1 MRTVIP
7 LLQLLALG
15 HQAAASVC
23 RPRVT
28 SSSVSLES
36 VTTSTSTDASSTVS
50 STGSESTT
58 WSSTE
63 TVSSSTETV
72 SLSTTE
78 TASTSTE
85 PASLSTTE
93 SATISTTETASSTT
107 ETVSLSTTDSST
119 VVSTTSSASES
130 ISTDSFTITSSTL
143 FTTTTSTAEASS
155 TTSSVPQGPPEL
167 LINRGFETQD
177 SLSPWMQYQ
186 NWGTLSIA
194 TDQSH
199 EGSQSAHLTWSSPV
213 TPWGQYNYNTGVTQP
228 VPASKVMVDTQYE
241 FSVWVKLSSSM
252 RCQDFYIACSIGNG
266 FMPGSFKSTAVPGVG
281 GWLQLKTTC
290 QWTQTWLDA
299 GPGVAVVGY
308 CTEADYYVDDASFK
322 LVV

>member
-28 SSSVSLES
+28 SSSVSVES
-36 VTTSTSTDASSTVS
+36 VTTSASAATSTTVE
-50 STGSESTT
+50 STGPESTT

-63 TVSSSTETV
+63 TASSSTETV

-78 TASTSTE
+78 TASSSTE
-85 PASLSTTE
+85 SASLSTTE
-93 SATISTTETASSTT
+93 SATISTTETASSST
-107 ETVSLSTTDSST
+107 ETASLSTTDSST

-130 ISTDSFTITSSTL
+130 ISTDSSTITSSTL

-155 TTSSVPQGPPEL
+155 TTSSVPEGPPEL
-167 LINRGFETQD
+167 LVNRGFENKD
-177 SLSPWMQYQ
+177 SLSPWQQYQ
-186 NWGTLSIA
+186 NWGTLAIA
-194 TDQSH
+194 TDEFH
-199 EGSQSAHLTWSSPV
+199 EGGQSAHITWSSPQ
-213 TPWGQYNYNTGVTQP
+213 TPRGQYDYNTGVIQP
-228 VPASKVMVDTQYE
+228 VPASKVMADTQYE
-241 FSVWVKLSSSM
+241 FSAWVKLSPSM
-252 RCQDFYIACSIGNG
+252 RCQTFYIVCSIGDG
-266 FMPGSFKSTAVPGVG
+266 FMPGSFKTTAVPGVG

-290 QWTQTWLDA
+290 QWTQNWLNV
-299 GPGVAVVGY
+299 GPGVAVVGQ

>member
-28 SSSVSLES
+28 SSSVSVES
-36 VTTSTSTDASSTVS
+36 VTTSASTAASSTVS

-63 TVSSSTETV
+63 TASSSTETV

-78 TASTSTE
+78 TASS
-85 PASLSTTE
+85 STE
-93 SATISTTETASSTT
+93 SA
-107 ETVSLSTTDSST
+107 SLSTTDSST

-130 ISTDSFTITSSTL
+130 ISSDSSTITSSTL
-143 FTTTTSTAEASS
+143 FTSTTSTAEASS
-155 TTSSVPQGPPEL
+155 TTSSVPEGPPEL
-167 LINRGFETQD
+167 LINRGFEDKD
-177 SLSPWMQYQ
+177 SLSPWQQYQ
-186 NWGTLSIA
+186 SWGTLAIA
-194 TDQSH
+194 TDESH
-199 EGSQSAHLTWSSPV
+199 SGGQSAHLTWSSPL
-213 TPWGQYNYNTGVTQP
+213 TPRGQYDYNTGVVQP
-228 VPASKVMVDTQYE
+228 VPASKVVADTQYE
-241 FSVWVKLSSSM
+241 FSAWVKLSPSM
-252 RCQDFYIACSIGNG
+252 RCQNFYIACSIGDG
-266 FMPGSFKSTAVPGVG
+266 FMPGSFQATAVPGVG

-290 QWTQTWLDA
+290 QWSQIWLNA
-299 GPGVAVVGY
+299 GPGVAVIGQ

>member
-7 LLQLLALG
+7 LLQLLALA

-28 SSSVSLES
+28 SSSVSVES
-36 VTTSTSTDASSTVS
+36 VTTSASTAASSTVS

-63 TVSSSTETV
+63 TASSSTETV

-78 TASTSTE
+78 TASSSTE
-85 PASLSTTE
+85 SASLSTTE
-93 SATISTTETASSTT
+93 SATISTTETA
-107 ETVSLSTTDSST
+107 SLSTTDSST

-130 ISTDSFTITSSTL
+130 ISSDSSTITSSTL
-143 FTTTTSTAEASS
+143 FTSTTSTAEASS
-155 TTSSVPQGPPEL
+155 TTSSVPEGPPEL
-167 LINRGFETQD
+167 LINRGFEDKD
-177 SLSPWMQYQ
+177 SLSPWQQYQ
-186 NWGTLSIA
+186 SWGTLAIA
-194 TDQSH
+194 TDESH
-199 EGSQSAHLTWSSPV
+199 SGGQSAHLTWSSPL
-213 TPWGQYNYNTGVTQP
+213 TPRGQYDYNTGVVQP
-228 VPASKVMVDTQYE
+228 VPASKVVADTQYE
-241 FSVWVKLSSSM
+241 FSAWVKLSPSM
-252 RCQDFYIACSIGNG
+252 RCQNFYIACSIGDG
-266 FMPGSFKSTAVPGVG
+266 FMPGSFQATAVPGVG

-290 QWTQTWLDA
+290 QWSQIWLNA
-299 GPGVAVVGY
+299 GPGVAVIGQ

>member
-7 LLQLLALG
+7 LLQLLALA

-28 SSSVSLES
+28 SSSVSVES
-36 VTTSTSTDASSTVS
+36 VTTSASTAASSTVS

-63 TVSSSTETV
+63 TASSSTETV

-78 TASTSTE
+78 TASS
-85 PASLSTTE
+85 STE
-93 SATISTTETASSTT
+93 SA
-107 ETVSLSTTDSST
+107 SLSTTDSST

-130 ISTDSFTITSSTL
+130 ISSDSSTITSSTL
-143 FTTTTSTAEASS
+143 FTSTTSTAEASS
-155 TTSSVPQGPPEL
+155 TTSSVPEGPPEL
-167 LINRGFETQD
+167 LINRGFEDKD
-177 SLSPWMQYQ
+177 SLSPWQQ
-186 NWGTLSIA
+186 R
-194 TDQSH
+194 
-199 EGSQSAHLTWSSPV
+199 PV
-213 TPWGQYNYNTGVTQP
+213 CPPNLVIPPHPRGQYDYNTGVVQP
-228 VPASKVMVDTQYE
+228 VPASKVVADTQYE
-241 FSVWVKLSSSM
+241 FSAWVKLSPSM
-252 RCQDFYIACSIGNG
+252 RCQNFYIACSIGDG
-266 FMPGSFKSTAVPGVG
+266 FMPGSFQATAVPGVG

-290 QWTQTWLDA
+290 QWSQIWLNA
-299 GPGVAVVGY
+299 GPGVAVIGQ

>member
-28 SSSVSLES
+28 SSSVSVES
-36 VTTSTSTDASSTVS
+36 VTTSASTASSSTVS

-63 TVSSSTETV
+63 TVS
-72 SLSTTE
+72 LSTTE
-78 TASTSTE
+78 TASSSTGS
-85 PASLSTTE
+85 ASLSTTE
-93 SATISTTETASSTT
+93 SATISTTETASS
-107 ETVSLSTTDSST
+107 STTDSS
-119 VVSTTSSASES
+119 
-130 ISTDSFTITSSTL
+130 TITSSTL
-143 FTTTTSTAEASS
+143 FTSTTSTAEASS
-155 TTSSVPQGPPEL
+155 TTSSVPEGPPEL
-167 LINRGFETQD
+167 LVNRGFEDKD
-177 SLSPWMQYQ
+177 SLSPWQQYQ
-186 NWGTLSIA
+186 NWGTLAIA
-194 TDQSH
+194 TDESH
-199 EGSQSAHLTWSSPV
+199 SGGQSAHITWSSPL
-213 TPWGQYNYNTGVTQP
+213 TPRGQYDYSTGITQP

-241 FSVWVKLSSSM
+241 FSAWVKLSPSM
-252 RCQDFYIACSIGNG
+252 RCQDFYIACSIGDG

-281 GWLQLKTTC
+281 GWLQLQTTC
-290 QWTQTWLDA
+290 QWTQNWLNA
-299 GPGVAVVGY
+299 GPGVAVIGQ

>member
-36 VTTSTSTDASSTVS
+36 VTTSTSTDASSIVS

-58 WSSTE
+58 WS
-63 TVSSSTETV
+63 
-72 SLSTTE
+72 TTE
-78 TASTSTE
+78 S
-85 PASLSTTE
+85 ASLSTTE

-107 ETVSLSTTDSST
+107 QTVYLSTTDSST

-130 ISTDSFTITSSTL
+130 ISTDSSTITSTTL
-143 FTTTTSTAEASS
+143 FTATTSTAEASS
-155 TTSSVPQGPPEL
+155 TTSSVPEGPPEL

-194 TDQSH
+194 TDESH

>member
-36 VTTSTSTDASSTVS
+36 VTTSASTTASSTVS
-50 STGSESTT
+50 STDSESTT

-63 TVSSSTETV
+63 TVSSS
-72 SLSTTE
+72 
-78 TASTSTE
+78 
-85 PASLSTTE
+85 
-93 SATISTTETASSTT
+93 T

-130 ISTDSFTITSSTL
+130 ISTDSSTITSSTL

-155 TTSSVPQGPPEL
+155 TTSSVPEGPPEL

-177 SLSPWMQYQ
+177 SLSPWQQYQ

-228 VPASKVMVDTQYE
+228 VPSSKVMVDTQYE
-241 FSVWVKLSSSM
+241 FSVWVKLSPSM
-252 RCQDFYIACSIGNG
+252 RCQDFYIVCSIGNG

-322 LVV
+322 LIV

>member
-36 VTTSTSTDASSTVS
+36 VTTSTSTDASSIVS

-58 WSSTE
+58 WSTTE
-63 TVSSSTETV
+63 SASSSTE
-72 SLSTTE
+72 S
-78 TASTSTE
+78 
-85 PASLSTTE
+85 ASLSTTE

-107 ETVSLSTTDSST
+107 QTVSLSTTDSST

-130 ISTDSFTITSSTL
+130 ISTDSSTITSSTL

-155 TTSSVPQGPPEL
+155 TTSSAPEGPPEL

-228 VPASKVMVDTQYE
+228 VPSSKVMVNTQYE
-241 FSVWVKLSSSM
+241 FSVWVKLSPSM

-299 GPGVAVVGY
+299 GPGVAVIGY

-322 LVV
+322 LAV

>member
-28 SSSVSLES
+28 SSSVSVES
-36 VTTSTSTDASSTVS
+36 VTTSASTAASSTVS

-63 TVSSSTETV
+63 TASSSTETA

-78 TASTSTE
+78 TASSSTE
-85 PASLSTTE
+85 SASLSTTE
-93 SATISTTETASSTT
+93 SVTVSTTETAS
-107 ETVSLSTTDSST
+107 LSTTDSYT
-119 VVSTTSSASES
+119 VISTTSSASES
-130 ISTDSFTITSSTL
+130 ISTDSSTITSSTL
-143 FTTTTSTAEASS
+143 FTSTTSTAEASS
-155 TTSSVPQGPPEL
+155 TTSSVPEVCPHNLVIP
-167 LINRGFETQD
+167 
-177 SLSPWMQYQ
+177 
-186 NWGTLSIA
+186 
-194 TDQSH
+194 
-199 EGSQSAHLTWSSPV
+199 LTPR
-213 TPWGQYNYNTGVTQP
+213 GQYDYNTGVTQP
-228 VPASKVMVDTQYE
+228 VPVSKVMADTQYE
-241 FSVWVKLSSSM
+241 FSAWVKLSPSM
-252 RCQDFYIACSIGNG
+252 RCQDFYIACSIGDG

-281 GWLQLKTTC
+281 GWLQLQTTC
-290 QWTQTWLDA
+290 QWTQNWLNA
-299 GPGVAVVGY
+299 GPGVAVIGQ